1 MTLLLS
7 ENDVRTVLTMPD
19 AVACV
24 EAATKAHGL
33 AQARNLPRE
42 RVKLPRGTLHLL
54 AGADLS
60 AESGGYVGLKAYTSF
75 REGNRF
81 LTLLYSA
88 ENGRLLALI
97 ESDYLGM
104 MRTGAASGV
113 ATKYL
118 ARADADTLAIFGTGW
133 QARGQVLAIAAV
145 RPLKQVRVFSR
156 DAANRQRFVEE
167 LSGQIDAELVVS
179 ASPAEALD
187 GSMIVATA
195 TTARD
200 PVFPSD
206 AVMDGVHVNAAGS
219 NALIRREIDE
229 RLVRRAGLVVVDS
242 RSQAREEC
250 GDLLIP
256 AERGWIDWDLLPELS
271 AIVAGQPRGRQNDAE
286 ITLFESQGL
295 GLQDV
300 AAAGHVYQRAVDG
313 GLGEQIALFES

>member
-1 MTLLLS
+1 MALLLRES
-7 ENDVRTVLTMPD
+7 DVQPLLTMPD
-19 AVACV
+19 TVACI
-24 EAATKAHGL
+24 EAAMKAHGL
-33 AQARNLPRE
+33 AQARNMPRE
-42 RVKLPRGTLHLL
+42 RIKLPRGTLHIL

-60 AESGGYVGLKAYTSF
+60 AEAGGYVGLKAYTSF

-118 ARADADTLAIFGTGW
+118 ARADADTLAIFGSGW
-133 QARGQVLAIAAV
+133 QARGQVLAVAAV
-145 RPLKQVRVFSR
+145 RDLKQVRIYSR
-156 DAANRQRFVEE
+156 NAENRQKFA
-167 LSGQIDAELVVS
+167 AEIGKEVAAEMV
-179 ASPAEALD
+179 ACESPAEALN
-187 GSMIVATA
+187 GASIVATA

-200 PVFPSD
+200 PLFPSD
-206 AVMDGVHVNAAGS
+206 AVADGTHVNAAGS

-242 RSQAREEC
+242 RAQAREEA
-250 GDLLIP
+250 GDLLVP
-256 AERGWIDWDLLPELS
+256 AERGWLDWDLVPELS
-271 AIVAGQPRGRQNDAE
+271 SIIAGQTRGRQSDAE
-286 ITLFESQGL
+286 ITIFESQGL

-300 AAAGHVYQRAVDG
+300 AAAALVYQKATEAGR
-313 GLGEQIALFES
+313 GEQLSLFD

>member
-1 MTLLLS
+1 MALLLS
-7 ENDVRTVLTMPD
+7 ENDVRAVLTMPD
-19 AVACV
+19 AVTCI
-24 EAATKAHGL
+24 EAAMKALGL
-33 AQARNLPRE
+33 AEARNLPRE
-42 RVKLPRGTLHLL
+42 RIKLPRGTLHIL

-60 AESGGYVGLKAYTSF
+60 AQSGGYVGLKAYTSF

-104 MRTGAASGV
+104 IRTGAASGV

-133 QARGQVLAIAAV
+133 QAQGQVLAIAAV

-156 DAANRQRFVEE
+156 DAAHRQRFVEE
-167 LSGQIDAELVVS
+167 LAGQIEAELVPCE
-179 ASPAEALD
+179 SPAEALD
-187 GSMIVATA
+187 GASIVATA

-206 AVMDGVHVNAAGS
+206 AVADGTHINAAGS

-242 RSQAREEC
+242 RTQARHEC

-256 AERGWIDWDLLPELS
+256 AERGWIDWDQFPELS
-271 AIVAGQPRGRQNDAE
+271 AIMAGQSRGRQSDAE

-300 AAAGHVYQRAVDG
+300 AMAGHVYQKAVDA
-313 GLGEQIALFES
+313 GLGQQLPLFEP

>member
-1 MTLLLS
+1 MALLLN
-7 ENDVRTVLTMPD
+7 EHDVRAVLTMPE
-19 AVACV
+19 AVACI

-33 AQARNLPRE
+33 AQARNQPRE
-42 RVKLPRGTLHLL
+42 RVKLSRGTLHVL
-54 AGADLS
+54 AGADLA
-60 AESGGYVGLKAYTSF
+60 AEGGGYVGLKAYTSF

-104 MRTGAASGV
+104 IRTGAASGV

-118 ARADADTLAIFGTGW
+118 ARADANTLASFGTGW
-133 QARGQVLAIAAV
+133 QSRGQVLAVAAV
-145 RPLKQVRVFSR
+145 RPLKQVRVYSR
-156 DAANRQRFVEE
+156 DAAHRQKFVEE
-167 LSGQIDAELVVS
+167 LSGQIDAELV
-179 ASPAEALD
+179 ACESPAEALD
-187 GSMIVATA
+187 GASIVVTA

-200 PVFPSD
+200 PLFPSD
-206 AVMDGVHVNAAGS
+206 AVADGTHINAAGS

-242 RSQAREEC
+242 RVQARQEC

-271 AIVAGQPRGRQNDAE
+271 AIVAGQARGRHNDAE

-300 AAAGHVYQRAVDG
+300 AMAGHVYQKAVAAG
-313 GLGEQIALFES
+313 IGQQVPLFAS

>member
-1 MTLLLS
+1 M
-7 ENDVRTVLTMPD
+7 
-19 AVACV
+19 
-24 EAATKAHGL
+24 
-33 AQARNLPRE
+33 
-42 RVKLPRGTLHLL
+42 KLPRGTLHIL
-54 AGADLS
+54 AGADL
-60 AESGGYVGLKAYTSF
+60 AAGSGAYVGLKAYTSF

-133 QARGQVLAIAAV
+133 QAQGQVLAIAAV

-156 DAANRQRFVEE
+156 DAAHRQRFVEE
-167 LSGQIDAELVVS
+167 LSGQIAAELLS
-179 ASPAEALD
+179 CESPAEALD
-187 GSMIVATA
+187 GASIVATA

-200 PVFPSD
+200 PVFPAD
-206 AVMDGVHVNAAGS
+206 AVADGAHVNAAGS

-242 RSQAREEC
+242 RSQARLEC
-250 GDLLIP
+250 GDLLVP
-256 AERGWIDWDLLPELS
+256 AERGWLDWDQLVELS
-271 AIVAGQPRGRQNDAE
+271 AIVAGHSRGRQFDSE

-300 AAAGHVYQRAVDG
+300 AVAGHVYQKALNA
-313 GLGEQIALFES
+313 GLGQQVPLFES

>member
-1 MTLLLS
+1 MALLLRES
-7 ENDVRTVLTMPD
+7 DVQQLLTMPD
-19 AVACV
+19 TVACV
-24 EAATKAHGL
+24 EAAMKAHGL
-33 AQARNLPRE
+33 ARARNMPRE
-42 RVKLPRGTLHLL
+42 RIKMPRGTLHIL

-81 LTLLYSA
+81 LTLLYSS

-133 QARGQVLAIAAV
+133 QARGQVLAADVV
-145 RPLKQVRVFSR
+145 RPLKQVRVYSR
-156 DAANRQRFVEE
+156 NAENRQKFV
-167 LSGQIDAELVVS
+167 AELGKEIKADLV
-179 ASPAEALD
+179 ACESPTEALE
-187 GSMIVATA
+187 GATIVATA

-200 PVFPSD
+200 PLFPSD
-206 AVMDGVHVNAAGS
+206 AVADGTHINAAGS

-229 RLVRRAGLVVVDS
+229 RLVRRAGLVAVDS
-242 RSQAREEC
+242 RAQAREEA
-250 GDLLIP
+250 GDLLVP
-256 AERGWIDWDLLPELS
+256 AERGWLDWDQVPELS
-271 AIVAGQPRGRQNDAE
+271 SIIAGQTRGRQSDAE
-286 ITLFESQGL
+286 ITIFESQGL

-300 AAAGHVYQRAVDG
+300 AAAALVFQKATEAGR
-313 GLGEQIALFES
+313 GEQISFFE

>member
-1 MTLLLS
+1 MTLLLR
-7 ENDVRTVLTMPD
+7 EADVQALLTMPD
-19 AVACV
+19 TVDCV
-24 EAATKAHGL
+24 ESAMKAHGL
-33 AQARNLPRE
+33 AQARNMARE
-42 RVKLPRGTLHLL
+42 RIKLPKGTLHIL

-60 AESGGYVGLKAYTSF
+60 AKSGGYVGVKAYTSF

-88 ENGRLLALI
+88 DNGRLLAII

-118 ARADADTLAIFGTGW
+118 ARADADVLAIFGSGW
-133 QARGQVLAIAAV
+133 QARGQVLAVAAV
-145 RPLKQVRVFSR
+145 RTLKQVRVFSR
-156 DAANRQRFVEE
+156 DAARRQKFAEE
-167 LSGQIDAELVVS
+167 LGKETSVETVACE
-179 ASPAEALD
+179 SPAEALE
-187 GSMIVATA
+187 GALIVATA

-206 AVMDGVHVNAAGS
+206 AVADGTHINAAGS

-229 RLVRRAGLVVVDS
+229 RLVRRAGLVAVDS
-242 RSQAREEC
+242 RAQAREEA

-256 AERGWIDWDLLPELS
+256 AERGWLDWDLVPELS
-271 AIVAGQPRGRQNDAE
+271 SIIAGQTRGRRSDSE
-286 ITLFESQGL
+286 ITIFESQGL

-300 AAAGHVYQRAVDG
+300 AAAALVYEKATAAGR
-313 GLGEQIALFES
+313 GEQMTFFES

>member
-7 ENDVRTVLTMPD
+7 ESDVRSVLTMPD
-19 AVACV
+19 TVACV

-42 RVKLPRGTLHLL
+42 RVKLPRGTLHIL

-60 AESGGYVGLKAYTSF
+60 GESGGYVGLKAYTSF
-75 REGNRF
+75 REGTRF
-81 LTLLYSA
+81 LTLLYGA

-133 QARGQVLAIAAV
+133 QARGQVLAIAEV
-145 RPLKQVRVFSR
+145 RSLKQVRVFSR
-156 DAANRQRFVEE
+156 DAAHRQTFADE
-167 LSGQIDAELVVS
+167 LSGEIAAELVS
-179 ASPAEALD
+179 CESPAEALD
-187 GSMIVATA
+187 GASIVATA
-195 TTARD
+195 TTARE
-200 PVFPSD
+200 PVFPAD
-206 AVMDGVHVNAAGS
+206 AVADGTHVNAAGS

-242 RSQAREEC
+242 RSQARLEC

-256 AERGWIDWDLLPELS
+256 AERGWLDWDQLVELS
-271 AIVAGQPRGRQNDAE
+271 AVVAGQARGRQSDSE
-286 ITLFESQGL
+286 VTLFESQGL

-300 AAAGHVYQRAVDG
+300 AVAGHVYQKAVDA
-313 GLGEQIALFES
+313 GLGQQIPLFEP

>member
-1 MTLLLS
+1 MALLLR
-7 ENDVRTVLTMPD
+7 EQDVRAVLTMGD
-19 AVACV
+19 TVACV
-24 EAATKAHGL
+24 EAALKAHGL

-42 RVKLPRGTLHLL
+42 RVKLPRGTLHIL
-54 AGADLS
+54 AGADL
-60 AESGGYVGLKAYTSF
+60 AGQDGGYVGLKAYTSF

-88 ENGRLLALI
+88 ENGRLLALL

-118 ARADADTLAIFGTGW
+118 ARADADTLACFGTGW

-145 RPLKQVRVFSR
+145 RALKQVRVYSR
-156 DAANRQRFVEE
+156 DAANRQRFVED
-167 LSGQIDAELVVS
+167 LRGRIDAELV
-179 ASPAEALD
+179 ACESPAEVLD
-187 GSMIVATA
+187 GASIVATA
-195 TTARD
+195 TTSRD
-200 PVFPSD
+200 PLFAPD
-206 AVMDGVHVNAAGS
+206 AVADGAHVNAAGS

-242 RSQAREEC
+242 RAQARLEC

-256 AERGWIDWDLLPELS
+256 AERGWLDWDVLPELS
-271 AIVAGQPRGRQNDAE
+271 AVVAGQARGRQSDQE

-300 AAAGHVYQRAVDG
+300 AVAGLVYQKAQAA
-313 GLGEQIALFES
+313 GLGEEIRLFES

>member
-1 MTLLLS
+1 MALLLG
-7 ENDVRTVLTMPD
+7 ENDVRAVLTMSD
-19 AVACV
+19 AVVCI

-42 RVKLPRGTLHLL
+42 RVKLPRGTLHIL

-60 AESGGYVGLKAYTSF
+60 AQSGGYVGLKAYTSF

-104 MRTGAASGV
+104 IRTGAASGV

-133 QARGQVLAIAAV
+133 QARGQVLAIAEV

-156 DAANRQRFVEE
+156 DAAHRQRFVEE
-167 LSGQIDAELVVS
+167 LTGQLTAELIS
-179 ASPAEALD
+179 CESPAEALD
-187 GSMIVATA
+187 GASIVATA

-206 AVMDGVHVNAAGS
+206 AVADGTHINAAGS

-229 RLVRRAGLVVVDS
+229 RLVRRAGLIVVDS
-242 RSQAREEC
+242 RRQAREEC

-256 AERGWIDWDLLPELS
+256 AERGWIDWDQLPELS
-271 AIVAGQPRGRQNDAE
+271 AVVAGQARGRQSDAE

-300 AAAGHVYQRAVDG
+300 AVAGHVYQKALDA
-313 GLGEQIALFES
+313 GLGQQVPLFES

>member
-1 MTLLLS
+1 MTLLLKES
-7 ENDVRTVLTMPD
+7 DVQLLLTMPD
-19 AVACV
+19 TVACV
-24 EAATKAHGL
+24 EAAMKAHGL
-33 AQARNLPRE
+33 AQARNMSRE
-42 RVKLPRGTLHLL
+42 RIKMPRGTLHIL

-81 LTLLYSA
+81 LTLLYSS

-113 ATKYL
+113 ATKHL

-133 QARGQVLAIAAV
+133 QARGQVLAVDVV
-145 RPLKQVRVFSR
+145 RPLKQVRVYSR
-156 DAANRQRFVEE
+156 SAENRQKFVTEIGKE
-167 LSGQIDAELVVS
+167 LQAELV
-179 ASPAEALD
+179 ACESPAEALD
-187 GSMIVATA
+187 GASIVATA

-200 PVFPSD
+200 PLFPSD
-206 AVMDGVHVNAAGS
+206 AVADGTHVNAAGS

-229 RLVRRAGLVVVDS
+229 RLVRRASLVVVDS
-242 RSQAREEC
+242 RSQAREEA
-250 GDLLIP
+250 GDLLVP
-256 AERGWIDWDLLPELS
+256 AERGWLDWDQVPELS
-271 AIVAGQPRGRQNDAE
+271 SIIAGQTRGRQSDSE

-300 AAAGHVYQRAVDG
+300 AAAALVYQKATEAGR
-313 GLGEQIALFES
+313 GEQISLFES

>member
-1 MTLLLS
+1 MALLLR
-7 ENDVRTVLTMPD
+7 ETDVRAVLTMVD
-19 AVACV
+19 AVTCV

-42 RVKLPRGTLHLL
+42 RVKLSRGTLHIL
-54 AGADLS
+54 AGADL
-60 AESGGYVGLKAYTSF
+60 AAPAGGYVGLKAYTSF
-75 REGNRF
+75 REGTRF

-145 RPLKQVRVFSR
+145 QPLKQVRVFSR

-167 LSGQIDAELVVS
+167 LSGQIDAELVAS
-179 ASPAEALD
+179 ESPAEALD
-187 GSMIVATA
+187 GALIVATA

-206 AVMDGVHVNAAGS
+206 AVADGTHVNAAGS

-242 RSQAREEC
+242 RAQAALEC

-271 AIVAGQPRGRQNDAE
+271 AIVAGQSRGRQTDAE

-300 AAAGHVYQRAVDG
+300 AVAGHVYQQAVDT
-313 GLGEQIALFES
+313 GLGEQLALFES

>member
-1 MTLLLS
+1 MTLLLNES
-7 ENDVRTVLTMPD
+7 DVKAVLTMPD
-19 AVACV
+19 TVACV

-33 AQARNLPRE
+33 AQARNVPRQ
-42 RVKLPRGTLHLL
+42 RIKLPRGTLHLL
-54 AGADLS
+54 AGADL
-60 AESGGYVGLKAYTSF
+60 AAPDGGYVGLKTYTSF

-88 ENGRLLALI
+88 ENGRLLATI
-97 ESDYLGM
+97 ESDFLGM

-118 ARADADTLAIFGTGW
+118 ARADADVLANFGTGW

-145 RPLKQVRVFSR
+145 RPLKQVRVYSR
-156 DAANRQRFVEE
+156 DAERRQRFVAE
-167 LSGQIDAELVVS
+167 LSEQIDAELV
-179 ASPAEALD
+179 ACESPAEALD
-187 GSMIVATA
+187 GALIVATA

-200 PVFPSD
+200 PLFPSD
-206 AVMDGVHVNAAGS
+206 AVADGTHINAAGS

-229 RLVRRAGLVVVDS
+229 RLVRRAGLIVVDS
-242 RSQAREEC
+242 RAQAREES

-271 AIVAGQPRGRQNDAE
+271 AVVAGQARGRQSDSE
-286 ITLFESQGL
+286 ITIFESQGL

-300 AAAGHVYQRAVDG
+300 TVAGLVYQKAKAAG
-313 GLGEQIALFES
+313 LGQEIALFGS

>member
-1 MTLLLS
+1 MTLLLKES
-7 ENDVRTVLTMPD
+7 DVQQLLTMPD
-19 AVACV
+19 TVACV
-24 EAATKAHGL
+24 EAAMKAHGL
-33 AQARNLPRE
+33 AQARNMSRE
-42 RVKLPRGTLHLL
+42 RIKMPRGTLHIL

-81 LTLLYSA
+81 LTLLYSS

-113 ATKYL
+113 ATKHL

-133 QARGQVLAIAAV
+133 QARGQVLAVDVV
-145 RPLKQVRVFSR
+145 RPLKQVRVYSR
-156 DAANRQRFVEE
+156 SAENRQKFVTEIGKE
-167 LSGQIDAELVVS
+167 LQAELV
-179 ASPAEALD
+179 ACESPAEALD
-187 GSMIVATA
+187 GASIVATA

-200 PVFPSD
+200 PLFPSD
-206 AVMDGVHVNAAGS
+206 AVADGTHVNAAGS

-229 RLVRRAGLVVVDS
+229 RLVRRASLVVVDS
-242 RSQAREEC
+242 RSQAREEA
-250 GDLLIP
+250 GDLLVP
-256 AERGWIDWDLLPELS
+256 AERGWLDWDQVPELS
-271 AIVAGQPRGRQNDAE
+271 SIIAGQTRGRQSDSE

-300 AAAGHVYQRAVDG
+300 AAAALVYQKATEAGR
-313 GLGEQIALFES
+313 GEQISLFES